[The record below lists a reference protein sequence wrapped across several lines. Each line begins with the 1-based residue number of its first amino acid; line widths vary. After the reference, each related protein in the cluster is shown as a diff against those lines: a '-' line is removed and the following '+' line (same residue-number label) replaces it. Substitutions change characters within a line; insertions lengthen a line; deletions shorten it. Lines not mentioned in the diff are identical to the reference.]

1 MKCDHNDAGDD
12 EDPCFEPTQPQHI
25 PLQTCSCAQIKDM
38 TRHLVMRFGRMMD
51 TNSETEEIEWLAN
64 SAVAGY
70 IGLFPPRLS
79 WNHPK
84 RSQISIVSNRGRTDF
99 GTHGH
104 RVAKKWHCRCAMK
117 SHDGFQGKPTG
128 HIRFGEKNRGF
139 RQHWWWSWPFH
150 IHPNLQSSPNIRGWY
165 RWYP

>member
-1 MKCDHNDAGDD
+1 MFLFIVIIINIMKCDHNDAGDD

-70 IGLFPPRLS
+70 TDDYRFVS
-79 WNHPK
+79 PK
-84 RSQISIVSNRGRTDF
+84 
-99 GTHGH
+99 
-104 RVAKKWHCRCAMK
+104 A
-117 SHDGFQGKPTG
+117 
-128 HIRFGEKNRGF
+128 
-139 RQHWWWSWPFH
+139 
-150 IHPNLQSSPNIRGWY
+150 
-165 RWYP
+165 